1 MLLRIR
7 EKKMVIIR
15 ATSTFLFM
23 KYEQQAWLLQDLTIY
38 QLTWSWDFLHPV
50 NLICEQRVNISRIVL
65 RFLEEKSARKR
76 DRFD

>member
-1 MLLRIR
+1 
-7 EKKMVIIR
+7 
-15 ATSTFLFM
+15 
-23 KYEQQAWLLQDLTIY
+23 LLQDLTIY

-50 NLICEQRVNISRIVL
+50 SLICEQRVNISRIVL